1 MSNLVTL
8 KWRPFQ
14 YKAKFEKSPLLLRS
28 EMGIFDIFFK
38 DCTTKVLKIYRSI
51 VIENFIPVPLC
62 PIKWRPFKVLVKL
75 HKTPILIPSIVKGA
89 VAGLRQVFAT
99 ESP

>member
-38 DCTTKVLKIYRSI
+38 RMYKESFEDLQINSNRKFHTRATLS
-51 VIENFIPVPLC
+51 
-62 PIKWRPFKVLVKL
+62 
-75 HKTPILIPSIVKGA
+75 HKMAAL
-89 VAGLRQVFAT
+89 
-99 ESP
+99 